1 MRPFDT
7 TLRRGPRFRLWVPVL
22 RATLPA
28 IHFMVGYDHYFEDG
42 NGRTARAFFYWS
54 MLRHGYWLAEFLSI
68 SRVLR
73 AAPARYARS
82 FLLTE
87 QDDGDLTHFF
97 IYHLGVVERAIAD
110 LHAYLARK
118 ADEMRSVQSRLRAM
132 RGEYNHR
139 QLALLDYALR
149 SPGEHF
155 TVRSHSRSHRVS
167 GETARQD
174 LQALEHQGL
183 LDRFKISKQFAWRPA
198 PDLPR
203 RLAGA

>member
-54 MLRHGYWLAEFLSI
+54 MLRQGYWLAEFLSI

-87 QDDGDLTHFF
+87 
-97 IYHLGVVERAIAD
+97 
-110 LHAYLARK
+110 
-118 ADEMRSVQSRLRAM
+118 
-132 RGEYNHR
+132 
-139 QLALLDYALR
+139 
-149 SPGEHF
+149 
-155 TVRSHSRSHRVS
+155 
-167 GETARQD
+167 
-174 LQALEHQGL
+174 
-183 LDRFKISKQFAWRPA
+183 
-198 PDLPR
+198 
-203 RLAGA
+203 